1 MINYRNDF
9 DTEELNQ
16 FESDSNTPI
25 FDESVI
31 QYRIPPITINS
42 SEEEKFL
49 VNGQKQFL
57 NKKRNDQLNKRNKN
71 PHTKYSYDNLKR
83 ECKHLVIENA
93 MSFVNKKIF
102 EAYNGNIGEGI
113 LEKKLFKLN
122 QNQKKNSNAEFNQQ
136 FIKKTLKE
144 ILSEKITK
152 RIKYYHEDHNKR
164 VIEKV
169 LEEKKDKFEKLFN
182 ITFIDKRVI
191 EKVLEEKKDKFEKL
205 FNITFIDC
213 LNHFIGKKKIDELN
227 GFTLFNELKKSI
239 IEKYKNEGAYYY
251 ENLEIF
257 LKEFEKRINDSKPRK
272 KSLDNK

>member
-49 VNGQKQFL
+49 INGQKQFL

-71 PHTKYSYDNLKR
+71 PHTKYCYDNLKR

-136 FIKKTLKE
+136 FIKKTLRE

-152 RIKYYHEDHNKR
+152 RIKYYHEDHN
-164 VIEKV
+164 
-169 LEEKKDKFEKLFN
+169 
-182 ITFIDKRVI
+182 KRVI